1 MESSGNMHVIDQEI
15 AERIEAYRP
24 LCSHMSDRLWDFAE
38 TAYDEHESVDLQFR
52 ELETNGFRV
61 TRNVAAI
68 PTAFIAEAGSE
79 GPVIG
84 FLGEYDALP
93 QLSQEADATARA
105 PRVAA
110 GNGHGCGHN
119 LLGGAT
125 LLAALAVKDWLQ
137 STGRTGRVR
146 YYGCPAEEGGAGKVF
161 MTRAGAFDGLDAALT
176 WHPASIL
183 AIDAMATLA
192 TIHVR
197 FTFSGVAAHA
207 AAAPHLGRS
216 ALDAVTLMNVA
227 ANYLREH
234 IPSDARL
241 HYAIHDTGGAAP
253 NVVQARAEV
262 VYQLRSPE
270 LTVVQ
275 SIMER
280 LRKIAEGAAM
290 MTGTSMA
297 YRIERA
303 MSNMRPNNVLSE
315 LMYARMQ
322 ALGPT
327 PFDEADRAFA
337 ARMQTAISAEEAK
350 ASLQIFGAQ
359 RLSGV
364 LHEGV
369 LPAEVMPAV
378 LSAST
383 DVGDVSWVVPTA
395 RCLGACFALG
405 TPFHSWQLV
414 AQGKASVA
422 HKGMTHTAKI
432 MAATAAALFADPE
445 TLARARE
452 EFQEAS
458 AEHPYK
464 CPIPDD
470 VCPPVIKPAARV
482 RGTMR
487 GAFPNQY
494 AGVNE

>member
-1 MESSGNMHVIDQEI
+1 MDFTADLQVIDQVI
-15 AERIEAYRP
+15 AARIEAYRP
-24 LCSHMSDRLWDFAE
+24 LCSHLSDRLWDFAE
-38 TAYDEHESVDLQFR
+38 TAYAEHDSVELQIR
-52 ELETNGFRV
+52 ELEAQGFRV
-61 TRNVAAI
+61 TRNVAEI
-68 PTAFIAEAGSE
+68 PTAFVAEAGSD

-93 QLSQEADATARA
+93 HLSQEADATARA

-110 GNGHGCGHN
+110 GSGHGCGHN

-125 LLAALAVKDWLQ
+125 LMSALAVRDWLQ
-137 STGRTGRVR
+137 STGRAGRVR

-161 MTRAGAFDGLDAALT
+161 MTRAGAFDELDAALT

-192 TIHVR
+192 TVHAR
-197 FTFSGVAAHA
+197 FTFTGVAAHA

-216 ALDAVTLMNVA
+216 ALDAVTLMSVA

-241 HYAIHDTGGAAP
+241 HYAIHDTGGSAP

-262 VYQLRSPE
+262 VYQVRAPE
-270 LTVVQ
+270 LAVVQ
-275 SIMER
+275 SIMQR
-280 LRKIAEGAAM
+280 LRKIAEGAGM
-290 MTGTSMA
+290 MTDTTMT
-297 YRIERA
+297 YRVERA
-303 MSNMRPNNVLSE
+303 MSNMRPNGVLSD
-315 LMYARMQ
+315 LMYERMQ

-327 PFDEADRAFA
+327 PFDEIDRAFA
-337 ARMQTAISAEEAK
+337 ARMQAVISGEEAK
-350 ASLQIFGAQ
+350 ASLEIFGAQ

-369 LPAEVMPAV
+369 LPVDVMPAV

-422 HKGMTHTAKI
+422 HKGMTHTAKV
-432 MAATAAALFADPE
+432 MASTAAALFADPQI
-445 TLARARE
+445 LAQAQE
-452 EFQEAS
+452 ELRQTS
-458 AEHPYK
+458 AGHAYR

-470 VCPPVIKPAARV
+470 VNPPIIPRATRV
-482 RGTMR
+482 RSTLR
-487 GAFPNQY
+487 GAFPSQY
-494 AGVNE
+494 AGANE

>member
-1 MESSGNMHVIDQEI
+1 
-15 AERIEAYRP
+15 
-24 LCSHMSDRLWDFAE
+24 MSDRLWDFAE
-38 TAYDEHESVDLQFR
+38 TAYNEHESVELQIR
-52 ELETNGFRV
+52 ELEKNGFRV
-61 TRNVAAI
+61 TRNAAGI

-79 GPVIG
+79 GPIIG

-93 QLSQEADATARA
+93 QLSQEDGKTARA
-105 PRVAA
+105 QKVMG

-119 LLGGAT
+119 ILGGAA
-125 LLAALAVKDWLQ
+125 LLSAFAVKDWLL
-137 STGRTGRVR
+137 STGRSGRVR

-161 MTRAGAFDGLDAALT
+161 MARGGTFNDLDAALT

-183 AIDAMATLA
+183 AIDAMSTLA
-192 TIHVR
+192 TIHAR

-216 ALDAVTLMNVA
+216 ALDAVTLMSVA

-241 HYAIHDTGGAAP
+241 HYAIHDTGGIAP
-253 NVVQARAEV
+253 NVVQAKAEV
-262 VYQLRSPE
+262 VYQLRAPD
-270 LTVVQ
+270 LGVVL

-290 MTGTSMA
+290 MSGTSMA
-297 YRIERA
+297 YRVEKA
-303 MSNMRPNNVLSE
+303 MSNMRPSTVLSE
-315 LMYARMQ
+315 LMYGRMQ

-327 PFDEADRAFA
+327 PFDDEDRAFA
-337 ARMQTAISAEEAK
+337 KRMKAAISPEEAK
-350 ASLQIFGAQ
+350 ASLEIFGAQ

-369 LPAEVMPAV
+369 LPAEVMPSI

-414 AQGKASVA
+414 AQGKASIA
-422 HKGMTHTAKI
+422 HKGMVHTAKI
-432 MAATAAALFADPE
+432 MAATAAALFVDPK
-445 TLARARE
+445 TLDRAKE
-452 EFQEAS
+452 EFRQQS
-458 AEHPYK
+458 AVGAYK

-470 VCPPVIKPAARV
+470 VAPPVIKPAPRPQ
-482 RGTMR
+482 GTLR
-487 GAFPNQY
+487 GAFPTQY
-494 AGVNE
+494 AGANP